1 MAVKTEDIN
10 LDLIRRAIKENQ
22 KDFLLEIVNEL
33 YPADIAEYMDDLTLD
48 EAKYLYTLLE
58 KEEAA
63 DVLMELE
70 EDVRE
75 RFLESF
81 STQEIA
87 REFIDNLDS
96 DDAADLIAEL
106 PDDRREEVLL
116 HIEDRQQA
124 QNIADLLVYPSN
136 SAGGLMAKEF
146 IKVNVNWHVV
156 TCIREMRKQAE
167 EVEEVYHVYVVN
179 DDDVLLG
186 LLSLKSLL
194 IASPRAKISDLYIRD
209 VVSVK
214 AMQKGEE
221 VASIMNKY
229 DLVVLPVVDE
239 LGRLIGRITIDDV
252 VDFIKEEAEKDYQMM
267 SGMTQNIESGDKIW
281 EITQGRL
288 FWLVVALF
296 GGIVGSRVISNYEDQ
311 ISVYPEMAFFMPLI
325 AAMGGNVGVQSSALI
340 VKGLANHTITTGGIL
355 PKLWKEVSV
364 GIINGLVCSGILLL
378 YSFLFAPSLALSM
391 TVSVALMTVILF
403 ASIFGTFV
411 PLALDR
417 LKIDPALA
425 TGPFI
430 TTSNDIIG
438 LFIYFMIGRMMYGIF
453 M

>member
-1 MAVKTEDIN
+1 MAVDVKDIN
-10 LDLIRRAIKENQ
+10 LDLVRTAIKENQ
-22 KDFLLEIVNEL
+22 QDFLLEIVNEL
-33 YPADIAEYMDDLTLD
+33 YPADIAEFMDDLSLE

-75 RFLESF
+75 RFLASF

-87 REFIDNLDS
+87 REFVNNLDS
-96 DDAADLIAEL
+96 DDAADLISEL
-106 PDDRREEVLL
+106 PDDRREEVLSHL
-116 HIEDRQQA
+116 EDRQQA
-124 QNIADLLVYPSN
+124 QDIADLLVYPSN

-156 TCIREMRKQAE
+156 TCVREMRKQAE
-167 EVEEVYHVYVVN
+167 EVEEVYSVYVV
-179 DDDVLLG
+179 DDNDVLLG
-186 LLSLKSLL
+186 LLSLKKLL
-194 IASPRAKISDLYIRD
+194 IASPRAKVSELYSPDL
-209 VVSVK
+209 VMVK

-221 VASIMNKY
+221 VASIMDKY
-229 DLVVLPVVDE
+229 DLVVLPVIDE

-252 VDFIKEEAEKDYQMM
+252 VDFIREEAEKDYQMM

-288 FWLVVALF
+288 FWLIVALF
-296 GGIVGSRVISNYEDQ
+296 GGIVGSRVVANYEPQ
-311 ISVYPEMAFFMPLI
+311 ITIYPEMAFFMPLI
-325 AAMGGNVGVQSSALI
+325 AAMGGNVGIQSSALI
-340 VKGLANHTITTGGIL
+340 VKGLANHTIGEDGIL
-355 PKLWKEVSV
+355 KKLWKELSV
-364 GIINGLVCSGILLL
+364 GIINGLVCSGILML
-378 YSFLFAPSLALSM
+378 YSIIFLPSMALSL
-391 TVSVALMTVILF
+391 TISVALMTVILF
-403 ASIFGTFV
+403 ASIFGAFV
-411 PLALDR
+411 PLALDK

-438 LFIYFMIGRMMYGIF
+438 LFIYFLIGRLMYGLIL
-453 M
+453 

>member
-1 MAVKTEDIN
+1 MTVPTKDIT
-10 LDLIRRAIKENQ
+10 LELIRKAIKENER
-22 KDFLLEIVNEL
+22 DYLLEILNEL
-33 YPADIAEYMDDLTLD
+33 YPADIAEFMDDLNLE
-48 EAKYLYTLLE
+48 EAKFLYTLLE

-63 DVLMELE
+63 SVLMELE

-75 RFLESF
+75 RFLDSF

-87 REFIDNLDS
+87 REFIYNLDS
-96 DDAADLIAEL
+96 DDAADLISEL
-106 PDDRREEVLL
+106 TDGRREEVLS

-124 QNIADLLVYPSN
+124 QHIADLLVYPSN

-167 EVEEVYHVYVVN
+167 EVEEVYSVYVVD

-186 LLSLKSLL
+186 LLSLKKLL
-194 IASPRAKISDLYIRD
+194 IASPRAKVSELYNDD
-209 VVSVK
+209 VFSIK
-214 AMQKGEE
+214 ANQKGEE

-288 FWLVVALF
+288 FWLIVALF
-296 GGIVGSRVISNYEDQ
+296 GGIIGSRVVANYEEQ
-311 ISVYPEMAFFMPLI
+311 IMLYPEMAFFMALI
-325 AAMGGNVGVQSSALI
+325 PAMAGNVGVQSSALI
-340 VKGLANHTITTGGIL
+340 VKGLANNSLTGGIL
-355 PKLWKEVSV
+355 PKLWKEASV
-364 GIINGLVCSGILLL
+364 GLINGLVCSGILLV
-378 YSFLFAPSLALSM
+378 YSFFFTPTLALSM

-411 PLALDR
+411 PLVLDK

-453 M
+453 L

>member
-1 MAVKTEDIN
+1 MTLNVKDIN
-10 LDLIRRAIKENQ
+10 LDVIRNAIRDNQ
-22 KDFLLEIVNEL
+22 RDFLQEVVNEL
-33 YPADIAEYMDDLTLD
+33 YPADIAEYIDDLNLE

-63 DVLMELE
+63 AVLMELE

-75 RFLESF
+75 RFLDSF

-87 REFIDNLDS
+87 REFINNLDS

-106 PDDRREEVLL
+106 PDEKREEILS
-116 HIEDRQQA
+116 HIEDRRQA
-124 QNIADLLVYPSN
+124 QDIADLLVYPAN
-136 SAGGLMAKEF
+136 SAGGLMGKEY

-167 EVEEVYHVYVVN
+167 EVEEVYSVYVVD

-186 LLSLKSLL
+186 LLSLKKLL
-194 IASPRAKISDLYIRD
+194 IASPRAKVSELFSPD

-214 AMQKGEE
+214 ALQKGEE

-239 LGRLIGRITIDDV
+239 LERLIGRITIDDI

-267 SGMTQNIESGDKIW
+267 SGMTQNIESGDKVW

-288 FWLVVALF
+288 FWLIVALF
-296 GGIVGSRVISNYEDQ
+296 GGIVGSRVISNYEEQ
-311 ISVYPEMAFFMPLI
+311 ISIYPEMAFFMPLI

-340 VKGLANHTITTGGIL
+340 VKGLANNTITTGSIF

-364 GIINGLVCSGILLL
+364 GFLNGFVCSGILLL
-378 YSFLFAPSLALSM
+378 YSSIFAPSLALSM
-391 TVSVALMTVILF
+391 TVSAALMSVILF

-411 PLALDR
+411 PLALDKF
-417 LKIDPALA
+417 KIDPALA

-438 LFIYFMIGRMMYGIF
+438 LFIYFMIGRLMYGVF
-453 M
+453 

>member
-1 MAVKTEDIN
+1 MTVKTEDIN
-10 LDLIRRAIKENQ
+10 LELIRTAIRESQ
-22 KDFLLEIVNEL
+22 KDFLKEILNEL

-48 EAKYLYTLLE
+48 EAKFIYTLLE

-63 DVLMELE
+63 AVLMELE

-75 RFLESF
+75 RFLASF

-96 DDAADLIAEL
+96 DDAADLISEL
-106 PDDRREEVLL
+106 PDEKREEVLL
-116 HIEDRQQA
+116 HIEDRKQA

-167 EVEEVYHVYVVN
+167 EVEEVYHVYIVN

-194 IASPRAKISDLYIRD
+194 LASPREKISELYITD
-209 VVSVK
+209 VVSIK
-214 AMQKGEE
+214 AKQKGEE

-229 DLVVLPVVDE
+229 DLVVLPVIDD

-288 FWLVVALF
+288 FWLIVALF
-296 GGIVGSRVISNYEDQ
+296 GGIIGSRVISNYEDQ

-340 VKGLANHTITTGGIL
+340 VKGLANNTITQGRIL
-355 PKLWKEVSV
+355 FKLWKEVSV
-364 GIINGLVCSGILLL
+364 GMINGLVCSAILLL

-411 PLALDR
+411 PLALDK

>member
-1 MAVKTEDIN
+1 MTVNVKDIK
-10 LDLIRRAIKENQ
+10 LDTIRTAIRDNQ
-22 KDFLLEIVNEL
+22 RDYLQEIVNEL
-33 YPADIAEYMDDLTLD
+33 YPADIAEYMDDLNLE
-48 EAKYLYTLLE
+48 EAKFLYTLLG

-63 DVLMELE
+63 AVLMELE

-75 RFLESF
+75 RFLASF

-87 REFIDNLDS
+87 REFIYNLDS
-96 DDAADLIAEL
+96 DDAADLISEL
-106 PDDRREEVLL
+106 SEEKREEVLS
-116 HIEDRQQA
+116 HIEDRRQA
-124 QNIADLLVYPSN
+124 QDIADLLVYPSN

-146 IKVNVNWHVV
+146 IKVNINWHVV

-167 EVEEVYHVYVVN
+167 EVEEVYSVYVV
-179 DDDVLLG
+179 DDNDVLMG
-186 LLSLKSLL
+186 LLSLKKLL
-194 IASPRAKISDLYIRD
+194 IASPRDRVEELYSPD
-209 VVSVK
+209 MVSVK

-267 SGMTQNIESGDKIW
+267 SGMTQNIESGDKVW

-288 FWLVVALF
+288 FWLIVALF

-311 ISVYPEMAFFMPLI
+311 ISINPEMAFFMPLI

-340 VKGLANHTITTGGIL
+340 VKGLANNSISAGSII

-364 GIINGLVCSGILLL
+364 GFINGLVCSGILML
-378 YSFLFAPSLALSM
+378 YSLLFAPSLALSM

-417 LKIDPALA
+417 LRIDPALA

-438 LFIYFMIGRMMYGIF
+438 LFIYFMIGRMMYGVF
-453 M
+453 V

>member
-1 MAVKTEDIN
+1 MTINVKDIK
-10 LDLIRRAIKENQ
+10 LDAIREAIRENQ
-22 KDFLLEIVNEL
+22 RDYLQEIINEL
-33 YPADIAEYMDDLTLD
+33 YPADIAEFIDDLSLE
-48 EAKYLYTLLE
+48 EAKYLYTLLG

-63 DVLMELE
+63 SVLMELE
-70 EDVRE
+70 DDVRE
-75 RFLESF
+75 RFLDSF

-87 REFIDNLDS
+87 REFINNLDS

-106 PDDRREEVLL
+106 PQEKREEVLSHL
-116 HIEDRQQA
+116 EDRRQA
-124 QNIADLLVYPSN
+124 QDIADLLVYPSN
-136 SAGGLMAKEF
+136 SAGGLMAKEY

-167 EVEEVYHVYVVN
+167 EVEEVYSVYVVD

-186 LLSLKSLL
+186 LLSLKKLL
-194 IASPRAKISDLYIRD
+194 IASPRAKVAELYSPD

-214 AMQKGEE
+214 ATQKGEE
-221 VASIMNKY
+221 VANLMDKY
-229 DLVVLPVVDE
+229 DMVVMPVLDE

-252 VDFIKEEAEKDYQMM
+252 VDFIREEAEKDYQMM
-267 SGMTQNIESGDKIW
+267 SGMTQNIESDDKIW
-281 EITQGRL
+281 EIMQGRL

-296 GGIVGSRVISNYEDQ
+296 GGIIGSRVVANYEDQ
-311 ISVYPEMAFFMPLI
+311 IGMYPEMAFFMALI
-325 AAMGGNVGVQSSALI
+325 PAMAGNVGVQSSALI
-340 VKGLANHTITTGGIL
+340 VKGLANNSLTAGIL
-355 PKLWKEVSV
+355 PKLWKEASV
-364 GIINGLVCSGILLL
+364 GFINGLVCSAILLF
-378 YSFLFAPSLALSM
+378 YSFFFAPSLALSV
-391 TVSVALMTVILF
+391 TVSVSLMTVIMF

-411 PLALDR
+411 PLALDK

>member
-1 MAVKTEDIN
+1 MTVNVKDIK
-10 LDLIRRAIKENQ
+10 LETIRAAIRDNQ
-22 KDFLLEIVNEL
+22 RDYLQEIVNEL
-33 YPADIAEYMDDLTLD
+33 YPADIAEYMDDLNLE
-48 EAKYLYTLLE
+48 EAKFLYTLLE

-75 RFLESF
+75 RFLESY

-87 REFIDNLDS
+87 REFIYNLDS
-96 DDAADLIAEL
+96 DDAADLISEL
-106 PDDRREEVLL
+106 SEDKREEVLS
-116 HIEDRQQA
+116 HIEDRRQA
-124 QNIADLLVYPSN
+124 QHIADLLVYPSN

-146 IKVNVNWHVV
+146 IKVNINWHVV

-167 EVEEVYHVYVVN
+167 EVEEVYSVYVV
-179 DDDVLLG
+179 DDNDVLMG
-186 LLSLKSLL
+186 LLSLKKLL
-194 IASPRAKISDLYIRD
+194 IASPRDKVENLYTSEM
-209 VVSVK
+209 VSVK

-221 VASIMNKY
+221 VANIMNKY

-311 ISVYPEMAFFMPLI
+311 ISINPEMAFFMPLI

-340 VKGLANHTITTGGIL
+340 VKGLANNSITTGGIL

-364 GIINGLVCSGILLL
+364 GFINGLVCSAILLL
-378 YSFLFAPSLALSM
+378 YSFLFEPSLALSM
-391 TVSVALMTVILF
+391 TVSTALMTVILF

-417 LKIDPALA
+417 LRIDPALA

-438 LFIYFMIGRMMYGIF
+438 LFIYFMIGRMMYGMF
-453 M
+453 V

>member
-1 MAVKTEDIN
+1 MAFKTEDIT
-10 LDLIRRAIKENQ
+10 LEVLKDAIRENQ
-22 KDFLLEIVNEL
+22 RDALAEMINEL
-33 YPADIAEYMDDLTLD
+33 YPADIAELMDDLTLE

-63 DVLMELE
+63 SVLMELE

-75 RFLESF
+75 RFLSSF

-87 REFIDNLDS
+87 KEFIYNLDS
-96 DDAADLIAEL
+96 DDAADLISEL
-106 PDDRREEVLL
+106 PIERREEVLL
-116 HIEDRQQA
+116 HLEDRQQA
-124 QNIADLLVYPSN
+124 QHIADLLVYPSN
-136 SAGGLMAKEF
+136 SAGGLMGKEF
-146 IKVNVNWHVV
+146 IKVNENWHVV

-167 EVEEVYHVYVVN
+167 DMEDVYAVYVVN
-179 DDDVLLG
+179 DDDILLG
-186 LLSLKSLL
+186 RLSLKKLL
-194 IASPRAKISDLYIRD
+194 IASPRARINDLYNPD

-221 VASIMNKY
+221 VANIMNKY
-229 DLVVLPVVDE
+229 DLVVLPVIDE

-252 VDFIKEEAEKDYQMM
+252 VDFIREEAEKDYQMM

-281 EITQGRL
+281 ELTQGRL

-296 GGIVGSRVISNYEDQ
+296 GGIIGSRVISNYEDQ
-311 ISVYPEMAFFMPLI
+311 INIHPEMAFFMPLI

-340 VKGLANHTITTGGIL
+340 VKGLANNSINAKGIL

-364 GIINGLVCSGILLL
+364 GFINGLVCSLLL
-378 YSFLFAPSLALSM
+378 LAYSYFFAPSLALSM
-391 TVSVALMTVILF
+391 TVSAALMSVILF

-438 LFIYFMIGRMMYGIF
+438 LFIYFMIGRMMYGVF
-453 M
+453 

>member
-1 MAVKTEDIN
+1 MTFKAEEITLHVLKDA
-10 LDLIRRAIKENQ
+10 IRENQ
-22 KDFLLEIVNEL
+22 RESLMEMIDEL
-33 YPADIAEYMDDLTLD
+33 YPADIAEFMDDLTLE

-63 DVLMELE
+63 SVLMELE

-75 RFLESF
+75 RFLSSF

-87 REFIDNLDS
+87 REFIYNLDS
-96 DDAADLIAEL
+96 DDAADLISEL
-106 PDDRREEVLL
+106 PTERREEVLL
-116 HIEDRQQA
+116 HLEDRQQA

-136 SAGGLMAKEF
+136 SAGGLMGKEF
-146 IKVNVNWHVV
+146 IRVNENWHVV
-156 TCIREMRKQAE
+156 TCIREMRRQAE
-167 EVEEVYHVYVVN
+167 DMEDVYAVYVVN
-179 DDDVLLG
+179 DDDILLG
-186 LLSLKSLL
+186 RLSLKKLL
-194 IASPRAKISDLYIRD
+194 IASPRTRINELYNPD

-229 DLVVLPVVDE
+229 DLVVLPVIDE

-296 GGIVGSRVISNYEDQ
+296 GGIIGSRVVSNYEDQ
-311 ISVYPEMAFFMPLI
+311 INIYPEMAFFMPLI

-340 VKGLANHTITTGGIL
+340 VKGLANNTITTKGIL

-364 GIINGLVCSGILLL
+364 GFLNGLVCSALLL
-378 YSFLFAPSLALSM
+378 AYSYFFAPSLALSM
-391 TVSVALMTVILF
+391 TVSTALMSVILF

-438 LFIYFMIGRMMYGIF
+438 LFIYFMLGRMMYGVF
-453 M
+453 

>member
-1 MAVKTEDIN
+1 MTLKTEDIS

-33 YPADIAEYMDDLTLD
+33 YPADIAEFMDDLTLD
-48 EAKYLYTLLE
+48 EAKYLYTLLD

-106 PDDRREEVLL
+106 PDERREEVLL

-146 IKVNVNWHVV
+146 IKVNVNWYVV
-156 TCIREMRKQAE
+156 TCVREMRKQAE

-179 DDDVLLG
+179 DDDVLVG

-194 IASPRAKISDLYIRD
+194 IASPRAKVSELYIRD
-209 VVSVK
+209 VVSIK
-214 AMQKGEE
+214 AKQKGEE

-340 VKGLANHTITTGGIL
+340 VKGLANNTITTGSIL

-364 GIINGLVCSGILLL
+364 GIINGLVCSGILLF
-378 YSFLFAPSLALSM
+378 YSFFFAPSLALSM

-411 PLALDR
+411 PLALDK

-430 TTSNDIIG
+430 TTSNDIVG

>member
-1 MAVKTEDIN
+1 MSVNVKDIN
-10 LDLIRRAIKENQ
+10 LELIRNAIRDNQ
-22 KDFLLEIVNEL
+22 RDLLLEVVEEL
-33 YPADIAEYMDDLTLD
+33 YPADIAEFIDDLSLD
-48 EAKYLYTLLE
+48 EAKYLYTLLP

-63 DVLMELE
+63 AVLMELE

-75 RFLESF
+75 RFLSSF
-81 STQEIA
+81 SNQEIA
-87 REFIDNLDS
+87 REFIYNLDS

-106 PDDRREEVLL
+106 PDERREEVLH

-124 QNIADLLVYPSN
+124 QHIADLLVYPSN
-136 SAGGLMAKEF
+136 SAGGLMGKEY
-146 IKVNVNWHVV
+146 IKVNINWHVV

-167 EVEEVYHVYVVN
+167 EVEEVYSVYVVDDN
-179 DDDVLLG
+179 DILQG
-186 LLSLKSLL
+186 LLSLKKLL
-194 IASPRAKISDLYIRD
+194 IASPRSKVSELYTPD
-209 VVSVK
+209 VISVK
-214 AMQKGEE
+214 ALQKGEE
-221 VASIMNKY
+221 VANIMNKY
-229 DLVVLPVVDE
+229 DLVILPVIDE

-288 FWLVVALF
+288 FWLIVALF

-311 ISVYPEMAFFMPLI
+311 ISIYPEMAFFMPLI

-340 VKGLANHTITTGGIL
+340 VKGLANNSLSAGGIL
-355 PKLWKEVSV
+355 PKLWKELSV
-364 GIINGLVCSGILLL
+364 GLINGLVCSGLLL
-378 YSFLFAPSLALSM
+378 TYSLLFAPSLALSM
-391 TVSVALMTVILF
+391 TVSVALMSVIMF

-411 PLALDR
+411 PLALER

-438 LFIYFMIGRMMYGIF
+438 LFIYFMIGRMMYGVF
-453 M
+453 A

>member
-1 MAVKTEDIN
+1 MTFKTEDIT
-10 LDLIRRAIKENQ
+10 LDVLKDAIRENQ
-22 KDFLLEIVNEL
+22 RETLMDMIDQL
-33 YPADIAEYMDDLTLD
+33 YPADIAEFMDDLTLE

-63 DVLMELE
+63 SVLMELE

-75 RFLESF
+75 RFLSSF

-87 REFIDNLDS
+87 REFIYNLDS
-96 DDAADLIAEL
+96 DDAADLISEL
-106 PDDRREEVLL
+106 PNERREEVLL
-116 HIEDRQQA
+116 HLEDRQQA

-136 SAGGLMAKEF
+136 SAGGLMGKEF
-146 IKVNVNWHVV
+146 IRVNENWHVV
-156 TCIREMRKQAE
+156 TCIREMRRQAE
-167 EVEEVYHVYVVN
+167 DMEDVYAVYVVN
-179 DDDVLLG
+179 DDDILLG
-186 LLSLKSLL
+186 RLSLKKLL
-194 IASPRAKISDLYIRD
+194 IASPRTRINELYNPD

-229 DLVVLPVVDE
+229 DLVVLPVIDE

-296 GGIVGSRVISNYEDQ
+296 GGIIGSRVVSNYEDQ
-311 ISVYPEMAFFMPLI
+311 INIYPEMAFFMPLI

-340 VKGLANHTITTGGIL
+340 VKGLANNTITTKGIL

-364 GIINGLVCSGILLL
+364 GFINGLVCSVLLL
-378 YSFLFAPSLALSM
+378 AYSYFFAPSLALSM
-391 TVSVALMTVILF
+391 TVSAALMSVILF

-438 LFIYFMIGRMMYGIF
+438 LFIYFMIGRMMYGVF
-453 M
+453 

>member
-1 MAVKTEDIN
+1 MTVPTKDIT
-10 LDLIRRAIKENQ
+10 LELIRKAIKENER
-22 KDFLLEIVNEL
+22 DYLLEILNEL
-33 YPADIAEYMDDLTLD
+33 YPADIAEFMDDLNLE
-48 EAKYLYTLLE
+48 EAKFLYTLLE

-63 DVLMELE
+63 SVLMELE

-75 RFLESF
+75 RFLASF

-87 REFIDNLDS
+87 REFIYNLDS
-96 DDAADLIAEL
+96 DDAADLISEL
-106 PDDRREEVLL
+106 TDERREEVLS

-124 QNIADLLVYPSN
+124 QHIADLLVYPSN

-167 EVEEVYHVYVVN
+167 EVEEVYSVYVVD

-186 LLSLKSLL
+186 LLSLKKLL
-194 IASPRAKISDLYIRD
+194 IASPRAKVSELYNDD
-209 VVSVK
+209 VFSIK
-214 AMQKGEE
+214 ANQKGEE

-288 FWLVVALF
+288 FWLIVALF
-296 GGIVGSRVISNYEDQ
+296 GGIIGSRVVANYEEQ
-311 ISVYPEMAFFMPLI
+311 IMLYPEMAFFMALI
-325 AAMGGNVGVQSSALI
+325 PAMAGNVGVQSSALI
-340 VKGLANHTITTGGIL
+340 VKGLANNSLTGGIL
-355 PKLWKEVSV
+355 PKLWKEASV
-364 GIINGLVCSGILLL
+364 GLINGLVCSGILLV
-378 YSFLFAPSLALSM
+378 YSFFFTPTLALSM

-411 PLALDR
+411 PLVLDK

-438 LFIYFMIGRMMYGIF
+438 LFIYFMIGRMMYGMF
-453 M
+453 L